1 MNPFDAMQNLADLW
15 NKGGQAYLT
24 AQQGL
29 FTGMADTMAKAA
41 GRGDTA
47 LYRNHP
53 VKSCLQSSQALVV
66 FRGVGPGH
74 RTKAATSAPSRALP
88 RRRALCTHWKKPR

>member
-24 AQQGL
+24 AQQGV

-41 GRGDTA
+41 GLGDKASFQAFTSH
-47 LYRNHP
+47 YRRADLTCP
-53 VKSCLQSSQALVV
+53 VKE
-66 FRGVGPGH
+66 H
-74 RTKAATSAPSRALP
+74 SRA
-88 RRRALCTHWKKPR
+88 A

>member
-41 GRGDTA
+41 GLGDTA
-47 LYRNHP
+47 LYGTRS
-53 VKSCLQSSQALVV
+53 VKACLRSLHSSSVD
-66 FRGVGPGH
+66 R
-74 RTKAATSAPSRALP
+74 
-88 RRRALCTHWKKPR
+88 

>member
-41 GRGDTA
+41 GLGD
-47 LYRNHP
+47 
-53 VKSCLQSSQALVV
+53 
-66 FRGVGPGH
+66 
-74 RTKAATSAPSRALP
+74 KAAFQAFASHY
-88 RRRALCTHWKKPR
+88 RRTELACPVRGRSGAA

>member
-41 GRGDTA
+41 GLGDTA
-47 LYRNHP
+47 AF
-53 VKSCLQSSQALVV
+53 QA
-66 FRGVGPGH
+66 FAPAKIAN
-74 RTKAATSAPSRALP
+74 RTLP
-88 RRRALCTHWKKPR
+88 AQ